1 VHRSEEEKNQF
12 LEDFEK
18 EEKKRKED
26 HLNELKNV
34 VGLNF
39 KRGLTVKQRR
49 SIAAIQKFVE
59 SQGDVSGNTM

>member
-59 SQGDVSGNTM
+59 SQGDISGNTM

>member
-1 VHRSEEEKNQF
+1 MHRSEEEKNQF